1 MATKILITGFGPF
14 PGAPLNP
21 TEALVAELT
30 RRRHLAF
37 SDVHRVAHVFQV
49 SYEVVDRELP
59 ALLDRVKPDAL
70 LMFGLATRS
79 RHLRIEMRARN
90 ALACAVPDAG
100 GCVPAATIINDD
112 APAELALPAPAQRLV
127 MAARS
132 AGTHAELSRNA
143 GGYLCNYLCWRA
155 AQACQTGTPRL
166 ATFVHVPTVRHPR
179 AAWSPR
185 MPLTFDDLVEA
196 GDAILRTVIA
206 ATRAK
211 R

>member
-1 MATKILITGFGPF
+1 MATTILITGFGPF
-14 PGAPLNP
+14 PGAPFNP
-21 TEALVAELT
+21 TAALAGELA
-30 RRRHLAF
+30 RHRHLAF
-37 SDVHRVAHVFQV
+37 SNVQRVAHVFQV
-49 SYEVVDRELP
+49 SYETIDRELP

-90 ALACAVPDAG
+90 TLMRGVPDAG

-112 APAELALPAPAQRLV
+112 APAELALPAPSQRL
-127 MAARS
+127 MLSARAAG
-132 AGTHAELSRNA
+132 APTELSRNA

-155 AQACQTGTPRL
+155 AQACKTGTPRV

-179 AAWSPR
+179 AARSPR

>member
-1 MATKILITGFGPF
+1 MATTILITGFGPF
-14 PGAPLNP
+14 PGAPFNP
-21 TEALVAELT
+21 TAALAGELA

-37 SDVHRVAHVFQV
+37 SNVHRLAHVFHV
-49 SYEVVDRELP
+49 SYETIDRELP
-59 ALLDRVKPDAL
+59 LLIDRWKPDAL

-90 ALACAVPDAG
+90 TLTCRVPDAG
-100 GCVPAATIINDD
+100 GCVPATTIINDD

-127 MAARS
+127 MAARA
-132 AGTHAELSRNA
+132 AGTPAQLSRNA

-155 AQACQTGTPRL
+155 AQACRTGSPRL
-166 ATFVHVPTVRHPR
+166 ATFVHVPAVRHPR
-179 AAWSPR
+179 AAQSPR